1 MKNTGPANAVFIK
14 MKVLI
19 VICLLFF
26 PIGYA
31 SAFECRVTKILDGDT
46 VVVMQNSQR
55 IIIQLAGIDAPE
67 ISEER
72 PHISQPFSWA
82 AKDFLSGLILN
93 SKVQVHEYGRDTKGI
108 IQGEIHQ
115 RDLNVNLE
123 MIKAGLAEVLS
134 DDPYT
139 DLNITD
145 YMEAEVKARDN
156 AMGIW
161 NLRDQY
167 FSPAHW
173 REMYGK

>member
-1 MKNTGPANAVFIK
+1 MKLLV
-14 MKVLI
+14 

-31 SAFECRVTKILDGDT
+31 IAFECRVTQVLDGDT
-46 VVVMQNSQR
+46 VLAVQNSQR
-55 IIIQLAGIDAPE
+55 VVIQLVGIDAPE
-67 ISEER
+67 ISEDR

-82 AKDFLSGLILN
+82 AKEFLSGLILN
-93 SKVQVHEYGRDTKGI
+93 SKVRVLEFGGETESMVL
-108 IQGEIHQ
+108 GEIHR

-123 MIKAGLAEVLS
+123 MLKAGLAEFLR
-134 DDPYT
+134 DDPNT
-139 DLNITD
+139 ELNRTD
-145 YMEAEVKARDN
+145 YMEAEGKARDN

-167 FSPAHW
+167 FSPGDW